1 MLNGDGSLIIKV
13 MEPSSGAD
21 ERLVM
26 ACLRPHLLLAE
37 RWPVLLIGGVA
48 ENQGVDY
55 PAELLRIRVC
65 SAEQVAQLR
74 GRFRSVDVSL
84 GNWNPLPAY

>member
-1 MLNGDGSLIIKV
+1 MLRASNGQFTSI
-13 MEPSSGAD
+13 
-21 ERLVM
+21 RF
-26 ACLRPHLLLAE
+26 
-37 RWPVLLIGGVA
+37 A

-74 GRFRSVDVSL
+74 GRFRSVDVSP